1 MPKKKSG
8 SSRAYSASNPFVV
21 HVENARVMK
30 PVFTVYPEQY
40 AAALKRHP
48 DVAKVIKTTMGF
60 DAENYDASMQHADA
74 LISYKFPRD
83 RLRER
88 APKLKW
94 IQVLGA
100 GVDYMLPLD
109 WVPKDLKLTT
119 NWGAHVPKAS
129 QSALMAILMINS
141 RIPALVTDQ
150 RHREW
155 NRIFTTTVEGKTLLI
170 VGVGHIGGGA
180 AEQAKKVGM
189 RVIGIRRTPSKRHP
203 AVDEMFGPDALH
215 KLLPRADIV
224 LLNTALTSKT
234 KFLMGRK
241 EFALMK
247 AGSGFINMS
256 RGGLVDPQ
264 ALEETLRNGNLG
276 GAMIDVSYP
285 EPLPKDATL
294 WDAPNLIITPHVLSD
309 DIEQYIPRTLDIFF
323 DNIRRYIA
331 GKPLKNVVDLAREY

>member
-1 MPKKKSG
+1 MPG
-8 SSRAYSASNPFVV
+8 NARRDPRAFSAARPFVV
-21 HVENARVMK
+21 HIENSRSLK
-30 PVFTVYPEQY
+30 PVFTVHPEEY
-40 AAALKRHP
+40 AAALERHP
-48 DVAKVIKTTMGF
+48 DVARVVKTTSGY
-60 DAENYDASMQHADA
+60 DAENYAASMAEADA
-74 LISYKFPRD
+74 MISYRFPRD
-83 RLRER
+83 NLRTR
-88 APKLKW
+88 APHLKW

-109 WVPKDLKLTT
+109 WVPDDLILTT

-141 RIPALVTDQ
+141 RIPTLVTEQ
-150 RHREW
+150 HRHEW
-155 NRIFTTTVEGKTLLI
+155 NRIFTSTVEGKTLLV

-189 RVIGIRRTPSKRHP
+189 HVVGIRRSAGAHP
-203 AVDEMFGPDALH
+203 AVDEMHGPDALH

-234 KFLMGRK
+234 RFLMGSK

-247 AGSGFINMS
+247 PGAGFINMS
-256 RGGLVDPQ
+256 RGGLVDPA
-264 ALEETLRNGNLG
+264 ALEANLRSGHLG

-285 EPLPKDATL
+285 EPLPAEATL

-309 DIEQYIPRTLDIFF
+309 DLEHYIPRTLDIFF
-323 DNIRRYIA
+323 DNVRRYL
-331 GKPLKNVVDLAREY
+331 GGQTLRNVVDIAREY

>member
-1 MPKKKSG
+1 MRKATRGKRTFSK
-8 SSRAYSASNPFVV
+8 ANPFVV

-30 PVFTVYPEQY
+30 PVFTIYPEQY
-40 AAALKRHP
+40 EAALKRHK
-48 DVAKVIKTTMGF
+48 DVARVVKTTMGF
-60 DAENYDASMQHADA
+60 DAENYDESMQHADA

-83 RLRER
+83 NLRER
-88 APKLKW
+88 APRLKW

-109 WVPKDLKLTT
+109 WVPKDLMLTT
-119 NWGAHVPKAS
+119 NWGAHVPKAA

-141 RIPALVTDQ
+141 RIPTLVTDQ

-189 RVIGIRRTPSKRHP
+189 RVIGIRRTPKRHP

-224 LLNTALTSKT
+224 LLNTALTSHT
-234 KFLMGRK
+234 RFLMGRR

-264 ALEETLRNGNLG
+264 AL
-276 GAMIDVSYP
+276 
-285 EPLPKDATL
+285 
-294 WDAPNLIITPHVLSD
+294 SD
-309 DIEQYIPRTLDIFF
+309 DIEHYIPRTLDIFF

-331 GKPLKNVVDLAREY
+331 GKPLNNVVDLAREY

>member
-1 MPKKKSG
+1 MPKKTSG
-8 SSRAYSASNPFVV
+8 RGRSYSKASPFVV
-21 HVENARVMK
+21 HVENSRSMK
-30 PVFTVYPEQY
+30 PVFTVFPEQY

-48 DVAKVIKTTMGF
+48 DVARVVKTTLGY
-60 DAENYDASMQHADA
+60 DAENYDASMQEADA

-83 RLRER
+83 RLHQR

-141 RIPALVTDQ
+141 RIPALVTGQ
-150 RHREW
+150 RRHEW
-155 NRIFTTTVEGKTLLI
+155 NRIFTTTVEGKTLAVI
-170 VGVGHIGGGA
+170 GVGHIGGGA
-180 AEQAKKVGM
+180 AEQAKGLGM
-189 RVIGIRRTPSKRHP
+189 RVIGIRRTPQPHP
-203 AVDEMFGPDALH
+203 AVDEMFGPKALH
-215 KLLPRADIV
+215 KVLARADIV
-224 LLNTALTSKT
+224 LLNTALTSHT
-234 KFLMGRK
+234 RFLMARP

-247 AGSGFINMS
+247 PGAGFINMS

-264 ALEETLRNGNLG
+264 ALEEALRTGHLG

-285 EPLPKDATL
+285 EPLPADATL

-331 GKPLKNVVDLAREY
+331 GKPLRNVVDLAREY

>member
-1 MPKKKSG
+1 MRKATRGKRTFSK
-8 SSRAYSASNPFVV
+8 ANPFVV

-40 AAALKRHP
+40 EAALKRHK
-48 DVAKVIKTTMGF
+48 DVARVVKTTMGF
-60 DAENYDASMQHADA
+60 DAENYDESMQHADA

-83 RLRER
+83 NLRER
-88 APKLKW
+88 APRLKW

-109 WVPKDLKLTT
+109 WVPKDLMLTT
-119 NWGAHVPKAS
+119 NWGAHVPKAA

-141 RIPALVTDQ
+141 RIPTLVTDQ

-189 RVIGIRRTPSKRHP
+189 RVIGIRRTPKRHP

-224 LLNTALTSKT
+224 LLNTALTSHT
-234 KFLMGRK
+234 RFLMGRR

-264 ALEETLRNGNLG
+264 ALEETLRSGRLG

-285 EPLPKDATL
+285 EPLPADATL

-309 DIEQYIPRTLDIFF
+309 DIEHYIPRTLDIFF
-323 DNIRRYIA
+323 DNIRRYIE
-331 GKPLKNVVDLAREY
+331 GKPLNNVVDLAREY